1 MADGAVRARTAT
13 TPVHE
18 PITRASA
25 RRQRL
30 TPLPAPR
37 PEPVP
42 HLTHPVA
49 SGAVGGIQ
57 SPAHQHLVNDR
68 SDSQWV
74 DCCQTDHDLSP

>member
-1 MADGAVRARTAT
+1 MADGAEGCVPERQRLRSMNQSQ
-13 TPVHE
+13 
-18 PITRASA
+18 RASG

-57 SPAHQHLVNDR
+57 SPAHHFTVP
-68 SDSQWV
+68 S
-74 DCCQTDHDLSP
+74 